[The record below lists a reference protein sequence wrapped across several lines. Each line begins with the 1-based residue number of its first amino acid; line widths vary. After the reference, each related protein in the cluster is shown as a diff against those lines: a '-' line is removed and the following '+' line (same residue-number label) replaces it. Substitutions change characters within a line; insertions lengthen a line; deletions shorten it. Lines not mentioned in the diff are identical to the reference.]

1 MSIIKQNRAG
11 THFNNDTF
19 VPAADF
25 SDTSYRESV
34 HMNQSVKKALGLL
47 ELFTEDRPELTL
59 KDIADLSGMPKP
71 TVYRL
76 LTTLEASGFL
86 YKIKDNVHDS
96 RYRLGLKLLELG
108 QMVSNQLELREIS
121 LPFMERLAN
130 EINEVIHL
138 VIIHQNKATYIEKVD
153 STRALRLYTRV
164 GKSLPLYIGSGPK
177 LLLAFLPE
185 EKQDEILNQPSFNTY
200 IQGHGRNIE
209 NFQSELAT
217 IRKTGYAYSVGE
229 QDADTTGI
237 SYPVYN
243 HLNEVVAALA
253 VSGLSSHFAGDNLYA
268 IKQNTKRNAELI
280 SRQLGYVGKM

>member
-1 MSIIKQNRAG
+1 
-11 THFNNDTF
+11 
-19 VPAADF
+19 
-25 SDTSYRESV
+25 
-34 HMNQSVKKALGLL
+34 MNQSVKKALGLL

-138 VIIHQNKATYIEKVD
+138 EIG
-153 STRALRLYTRV
+153 RAHV
-164 GKSLPLYIGSGPK
+164 
-177 LLLAFLPE
+177 
-185 EKQDEILNQPSFNTY
+185 
-200 IQGHGRNIE
+200 
-209 NFQSELAT
+209 
-217 IRKTGYAYSVGE
+217 
-229 QDADTTGI
+229 
-237 SYPVYN
+237 
-243 HLNEVVAALA
+243 
-253 VSGLSSHFAGDNLYA
+253 
-268 IKQNTKRNAELI
+268 
-280 SRQLGYVGKM
+280 